1 MKKALLTCALS
12 SVVAISAITVSHS
25 AMASDFTINPMVGA
39 SKNKAMGSN
48 VAVGLEA
55 GYKDFIV
62 GYTYTG
68 ETDKRGNNE
77 SFGFDD
83 IDGDNEPVWRSF
95 DASVYTTEKYK
106 AHTLY
111 VGYQFAVGA
120 GHLAVKAGA
129 DFSKYSASAGF
140 DAKEYNQG
148 GILNKAGMGLEG
160 TSNTE
165 VHPMVGVGYY
175 LDNGLNFN
183 LHYTFQNGS
192 RDMKYSASGYNNN
205 DKGSVNLGRGKSDL
219 ENKDFGTWM
228 FTVGY
233 RF

>member
-68 ETDKRGNNE
+68 ETDKRSNTH
-77 SFGFDD
+77 SF
-83 IDGDNEPVWRSF
+83 DGEVDGWQSF
-95 DASVYTTEKYK
+95 DASLNTKEKYK
-106 AHTLY
+106 AHNLY
-111 VGYQFAVGA
+111 VGYQFNVGP
-120 GHLAVKAGA
+120 GHLALKAGA
-129 DFSKYSASAGF
+129 DFSKYSASTGFAVKEILDGGSAEVAG
-140 DAKEYNQG
+140 
-148 GILNKAGMGLEG
+148 LNLRADG
-160 TSNTE
+160 NT
-165 VHPMVGVGYY
+165 VVRPMIGVGYY

-192 RDMKYSASGYNNN
+192 RDMKYSASGYYYNE
-205 DKGSVNLGRGKSDL
+205 KGAVNLGRGKNDI